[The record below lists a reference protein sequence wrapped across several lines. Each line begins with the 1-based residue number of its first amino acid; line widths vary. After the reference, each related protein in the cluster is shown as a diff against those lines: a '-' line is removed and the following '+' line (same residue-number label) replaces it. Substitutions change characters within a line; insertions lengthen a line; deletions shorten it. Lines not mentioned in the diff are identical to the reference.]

1 MRWTFGLFNRL
12 VLLSDLIVCGT
23 VLLVASH
30 LDRAL
35 PAGGQTAPEI
45 ALLLLDSIVFV
56 GCMIFAGAYRF
67 ENYRKLLNEAV
78 RFAVCLAAG
87 FAVVAGLEVLFG
99 GSEAHPPRAL
109 AAWHVAAWAVLS
121 LGRLVVGRAA
131 GHLIATNRLRRD
143 IVIVGSTEIAGQIIR
158 NTQTPEWRHYYRVVA
173 VFDDRVNRLHKEQR
187 DEIEGTGIT
196 GSIDALHTYIQDR
209 HVDIIIIALPW
220 EATERIFGLLERL
233 QMIAA
238 DIVLPLKQNVL
249 NLRLPHGGNVAGIP
263 VLELMREPL
272 KGTKALL
279 KLVEDY
285 AVAAVGIVLVA
296 PVLAV
301 AALAIKLESPGPA
314 LFRQPRL
321 GLNNKPFMIYKLR
334 TMTVD
339 PADDGSRGT
348 QREDPRITRVG
359 AFLRRTSI
367 DELPQLINV
376 LRGEMSVVGPRAHV
390 PKMLVSDQ
398 LYAEAVRRYATR
410 SRLKPGITG
419 WAQIN
424 GMRGGIHS
432 VEKAARGV
440 ELDTYYIENWSLWFD
455 LKIMARTLLVG
466 MVGRNIF

>member
-12 VLLSDLIVCGT
+12 VLLSDMVVCAA
-23 VLLVASH
+23 VLLLASH
-30 LDRAL
+30 LDRSV
-35 PAGGQTAPEI
+35 PPGGQTAPEI

-56 GCMIFAGAYRF
+56 SCMIFAGAYRF
-67 ENYRKLLNEAV
+67 ENYRSLLNESA
-78 RFAVCLAAG
+78 RLAFCLAAG
-87 FAVVAGLEVLFG
+87 FAVVVGLEALFG
-99 GSEAHPPRAL
+99 GSEAHPPEAL
-109 AAWHVAAWAVLS
+109 ATWHVAAWVVLCT
-121 LGRLVVGRAA
+121 GRLVVGRVAR
-131 GHLIATNRLRRD
+131 HLMRTNRLRRD
-143 IVIVGSTEIAGQIIR
+143 IVIVGSTEIAAQIIR
-158 NTQTPEWRHYYRVVA
+158 NTLTPEWRHYYRVVA
-173 VFDDRVNRLHKEQR
+173 VFDDRVKRLHKEQR
-187 DEIEGTGIT
+187 DEIEGIGIT
-196 GSIDALHTYIQDR
+196 GAIDALHGYIQDR
-209 HVDIIIIALPW
+209 PVDIVIIALPW

-238 DIVLPLKQNVL
+238 DIVLPLKPNVL
-249 NLRLPHGGNVAGIP
+249 NLRLPHGGHVAGIP

-285 AVAAVGIVLVA
+285 AVAAVGLVLVA
-296 PVLAV
+296 PILTV
-301 AALAIKLESPGPA
+301 AALAIKLETPGPA

-339 PADDGSRGT
+339 PSDDGSRGT
-348 QREDPRITRVG
+348 HREDPRITRVG

-432 VEKAARGV
+432 VEKARRGV

-466 MVGRNIF
+466 MVGRDIF

>member
-12 VLLSDLIVCGT
+12 VLLSDLVVCGA
-23 VLLVASH
+23 VLLAASH

-35 PAGGQTAPEI
+35 PAGGQTAAEI

-56 GCMIFAGAYRF
+56 SCMIFAGAYRF
-67 ENYRKLLNEAV
+67 ENYRKLLNESA
-78 RFAVCLAAG
+78 RFALCLAAG
-87 FAVVAGLEVLFG
+87 FALVGGLEAMFG
-99 GSEAHPPRAL
+99 GSESYQPKAL
-109 AAWHVAAWAVLS
+109 ATWHVAAWVVLS
-121 LGRLVVGRAA
+121 AGRLIVGRAA
-131 GHLIATNRLRRD
+131 RQLIRANRLRRD

-158 NTQTPEWRHYYRVVA
+158 NTQMPEWRHYYRVVA
-173 VFDDRVNRLHKEQR
+173 IFDDRVNRLHKEQR
-187 DEIEGTGIT
+187 DETEGMGIT

-209 HVDIIIIALPW
+209 PVDIIIIALPW

-272 KGTKALL
+272 KGTKALV
-279 KLVEDY
+279 KLMEDY
-285 AVAAVGIVLVA
+285 VVAMVGLVLAVPVLV
-296 PVLAV
+296 V
-301 AALAIKLESPGPA
+301 AALAIKLETPGPA

-339 PADDGSRGT
+339 LTDDGSRGT
-348 QREDPRITRVG
+348 RRDEPRITRVG

-398 LYAEAVRRYATR
+398 PYAEAVRRYATR

-432 VEKAARGV
+432 VEKARRGV

-466 MVGRNIF
+466 MTGRNIF